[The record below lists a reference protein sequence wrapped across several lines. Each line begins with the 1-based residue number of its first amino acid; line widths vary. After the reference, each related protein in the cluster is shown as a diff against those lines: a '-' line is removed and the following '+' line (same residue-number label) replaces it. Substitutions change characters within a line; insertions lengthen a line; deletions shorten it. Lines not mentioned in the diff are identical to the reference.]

1 MRGEFH
7 IHTIYSDGVLSVDQV
22 LNYVKG
28 KVDCIS
34 ITDHDILDGS
44 IEAFHKSKE
53 LGICCIVGVEISSF
67 FQGDTV
73 HILGYFKN
81 DENLSELK
89 KVLDGIREQ
98 RVERLYLMKDKL
110 KDIFDIDLDLTEILK
125 ISTITRGSIARA
137 IIKQY
142 SQYTTEYLF
151 SEVIGNG
158 CPAYIPSTK
167 VDTQQAIDMIH
178 KAGGVAVLAHPT
190 LLRTC
195 KPIDIIKMGIDGI
208 EAVYPRNKENE
219 EEEFRKLAKE
229 HNLFV
234 TAGSDFHFFGDK
246 SHADLLTHFIYD
258 EELEIFKKKVLEKV

>member
-7 IHTIYSDGVLSVDQV
+7 IHTTYSDGGLSVDQI
-22 LNYVKG
+22 LEYVKG
-28 KVDCIS
+28 KVDYLS

-44 IEAFHKSKE
+44 IEAFNKSRQYD
-53 LGICCIVGVEISSF
+53 LNCIIGVEISSF
-67 FQGDTV
+67 YQGDTV

-81 DENLSELK
+81 DKNLGELK
-89 KVLDGIREQ
+89 KTLDAIREQ
-98 RVERLYLMKDKL
+98 RVKRLYLMKDKL
-110 KDIFDIDLDLTEILK
+110 KDIFNIDLDLSEILK

-142 SQYTTEYLF
+142 SEYTMEYLF

-167 VDTQQAIDMIH
+167 IDTQQAIDLIH
-178 KAGGVAVLAHPT
+178 QAGGVAVLAHPT
-190 LLRTC
+190 LLRSC
-195 KPIDIIKMGIDGI
+195 EAIDIIKMGVDGI
-208 EAVYPRNKENE
+208 EAIYPRNKENE
-219 EEEFRKLAKE
+219 EEKFRSLAKE

-234 TAGSDFHFFGDK
+234 TAGSDFHYFGDK

-258 EELEIFKKKVLEKV
+258 EELEIFRQKVME